1 MSAKLKIRLRDV
13 YKAFEDKKV
22 LQGVDLD
29 IPEGCSMVIMGG
41 SGVGKSVLLKHII
54 GLLKPDRGTVFIEDT
69 DLSTLSDSA
78 LNDLRR
84 DFGMSFQEGALFD
97 SMNVFENIAFPLKR
111 HTRKTAAEVRAR
123 VEECLKI
130 VNLRDVADKMPAD
143 LSGGMKRRVG
153 FARAIALQP
162 KILLFDEPTT
172 GLDPVMTA
180 LIADTIR
187 GLTDD
192 PTVTA
197 VTITHDLETA
207 YTIGDTIAML
217 FRGRIVFCGSPQE
230 FKDSG
235 EPAVA
240 QFRTSNPIGP
250 WTEDEL

>member
-1 MSAKLKIRLRDV
+1 MSAKLKIRIRDV

-29 IPEGCSMVIMGG
+29 IPEGSSMVIMGG

-54 GLLKPDRGTVFIEDT
+54 GLLKPDQGTVFIENT
-69 DLSTLSDSA
+69 DLSTLSDAA

-84 DFGMSFQEGALFD
+84 NFGMSFQEGALFD
-97 SMNVFENIAFPLKR
+97 SMSVFENIAFPLRR
-111 HTRKTAAEVRAR
+111 HTRRTAGEVRAR
-123 VEECLKI
+123 VEECLKM
-130 VNLRDVADKMPAD
+130 VSLRDVEDKMPAD

-153 FARAIALQP
+153 FARSIALQP

-180 LIADTIR
+180 LIAETIR
-187 GLTDD
+187 RLTDD

-207 YTIGDTIAML
+207 YAIGDTIAML

-235 EPAVA
+235 EPAVV